1 MNLKSATTENLEE
14 IYSLVQKTIQTTYSK
29 YYAYGVVEFF
39 KNHHSKENILAD
51 INAGRIYVI
60 EENEKIIATG
70 TISGN
75 HITRVFVKP
84 EFQGK
89 GYGTFILN
97 NFETLILA
105 NHSSVEVDA
114 SLAAAKM
121 YENRGYKTIRHE
133 TIDCENDAILV
144 YEVMEKV
151 R

>member
-1 MNLKSATTENLEE
+1 MNLKSATIENLEE
-14 IYSLVQKTIQTTYSK
+14 IYFLVQETIQASYSK
-29 YYAYGVVEFF
+29 YYASGVVEFF

-51 INAGRIYVI
+51 IEAGHIYVI
-60 EENEKIIATG
+60 EENDQIVATG
-70 TISGN
+70 TLFGN

-84 EFQGK
+84 QFQRK

-114 SLAAAKM
+114 SLAAASM
-121 YENRGYKTIRHE
+121 YEKRGYKTVRHE
-133 TIDCENDAILV
+133 TVDCENGAILV

-151 R
+151 K